1 MVRMLNRQIP
11 NLQSHLHHQSAYLRR
26 IDNPF
31 ERCPFAFFGHLAL
44 FVVGIDRSM
53 EYWIQRTTRVRFSRS
68 VIQDFNCCGVE
79 PSAGGL
85 TNATMDALDD
95 WFQDEFVQSA
105 NYYHPR
111 VLYFTS
117 VRRSYFWT
125 KLALPAQAC
134 LVQVH
139 VPYPSRCILLCTVP
153 VGHWAYCTV
162 GPRTGPIARC
172 GLSNHRS
179 RLTASVPSLESL

>member
-1 MVRMLNRQIP
+1 MLNRQIP

-68 VIQDFNCCGVE
+68 VIQDFNCYGVE

-125 KLALPAQAC
+125 KLA
-134 LVQVH
+134 
-139 VPYPSRCILLCTVP
+139 STRTVP
-153 VGHWAYCTV
+153 LAVHPPMYCT
-162 GPRTGPIARC
+162 GRTLGVLYGRSSYRSHRPVRPIEPPVTTDC
-172 GLSNHRS
+172 FCS
-179 RLTASVPSLESL
+179 